1 MTRPLRTPHQNRHYW
16 AAVVP
21 AAAEALGVS
30 RDEAHQRLKEEL
42 LPTIDEDTGH
52 VVGSRSTTGLE
63 RWEFNLYVEQ
73 AMAFVESLQRQKEQ
87 VVQ

>member
-1 MTRPLRTPHQNRHYW
+1 MTRTTHQNRYYW

-30 RDEAHQRLKEEL
+30 REDAHQRLKERF
-42 LPTIDEDTGH
+42 LPVVDGDTGE
-52 VVGSRSTTGLE
+52 VVGIRSTTDLQ

-73 AMAFVESLQRQKEQ
+73 AMAFVASLRRQQQRAIA
-87 VVQ
+87 